1 MDEVKEKHVICQ
13 ESCLIC
19 RLRLEE
25 ASTTHVIFSRVQVFT
40 AVSFT
45 PALPTCY
52 IVDQRK
58 AIGLAKGCIETH
70 RIELASHEIRIHIV
84 LVSALRLGG
93 KDLKMNPCMNV
104 NELDP

>member
-1 MDEVKEKHVICQ
+1 MLSLVEYRSSQLYLIPLP
-13 ESCLIC
+13 CLP
-19 RLRLEE
+19 
-25 ASTTHVIFSRVQVFT
+25 
-40 AVSFT
+40 AV
-45 PALPTCY
+45 
-52 IVDQRK
+52 VDQSK
-58 AIGLAKGCIETH
+58 AIGLAEGCIEIH